1 MTPFRFVASALRAQL
16 PDAFD
21 PEKAGAGMSRHDTLL
36 VAVALVAHLEDVEPA
51 AVMRTALAR
60 HLGPKLGCKLRADE
74 WTGETPLHRYL
85 LRLENALDPFYEL
98 VVAESQRIKA
108 KREKSEA
115 AAAAAAEKAAKQAL
129 HYNSPRIAPARR
141 HRLFDPAALP
151 PDPKPDKPDKRSSSN
166 NSEDPRDRWRRQL
179 RESSSAREHVI
190 VDDGLRAR
198 VDALRASA
206 PNLGEALDV
215 VSRELA
221 LCQRAGGRLALS
233 PLLLVGPPAA
243 GKTWLA
249 AELASAL
256 NPTARAEVI
265 SMPGCSAA
273 FELAGGAPTWSNA
286 QPGRIVRTYLRSRTA
301 SPVFILD
308 EIEKASH
315 GNYPPGPVL
324 LGLLER
330 EDAKRWR
337 DEFFDLTFD
346 VSPAVFFAT
355 ANTVR
360 GIDSA
365 LLSRFRVVHVDAPTA
380 AQRPAIIRSLYTQL
394 RREYAALDLP
404 ADLDADTLRS
414 ITTRFQDARQ
424 VQRLLR
430 DALGEAARRPG
441 PLALTAFDTARAG

>member
-1 MTPFRFVASALRAQL
+1 MTPSRFVASAIRAQL

-21 PEKAGAGMSRHDTLL
+21 PERAGPGFSRHDTLL
-36 VAVALVAHLEDVEPA
+36 VAVAIVAYLEDTSPA

-60 HLGPKLGCKLRADE
+60 HLGPKLGCKMRPDE
-74 WTGETPLHRYL
+74 WHGDTPLHRYL
-85 LRLENALDPFYEL
+85 LRLDNALDPFCGL
-98 VVAESQRIKA
+98 ILAESERIKA
-108 KREKSEA
+108 ERNASEA
-115 AAAAAAEKAAKQAL
+115 AAAAAAEKAARQAL
-129 HYNSPRIAPARR
+129 HYNRPRIAPARR
-141 HRLFDPAALP
+141 HRLYDPAALP
-151 PDPKPDKPDKRSSSN
+151 PEPKPDKPDKRSQP
-166 NSEDPRDRWRRQL
+166 SEDPRDRWRRQL

-190 VDDGLRAR
+190 VDD
-198 VDALRASA
+198 ALRGRVEALRESA

-221 LCQRAGGRLALS
+221 LCQRAGGRLQLS

-249 AELASAL
+249 AELATAL
-256 NPTARAEVI
+256 NPAARPEIV

-273 FELAGGAPTWSNA
+273 FELSGGAPTWSNA
-286 QPGRIVRTYLRSRTA
+286 QPGRIVRTYLRTRSA

-308 EIEKASH
+308 ELEKASS
-315 GNYPPGPVL
+315 GNYPPAPVL

-330 EDAKRWR
+330 ADAARWR

-346 VSPAVFFAT
+346 VSPAIFFAT
-355 ANTVR
+355 ANSTR
-360 GIDSA
+360 GIDEA
-365 LLSRFRVVHVDAPTA
+365 LLSRFRVVHVDAPTQ
-380 AQRPAIIRSLYTQL
+380 AQRPAIIRSLYAQL

-404 ADLDADTLRS
+404 AELDADTLRS
-414 ITTRFQDARQ
+414 ISARFSDARQ